1 MLYHNHDHSLH
12 QQQHPTDYPYSYQY
26 TPKTSVQQR
35 PLHWCIILISLL
47 FVFLLVIESVAFIVL
62 GAWHLT
68 SRHVETVNLPFFD
81 EVYHRELVFGI
92 VLVLIGSAGIFMS
105 ILGLVAF
112 FTLRLLLLRAFAVC
126 LLVVMTG
133 GIVSGVVGMVF
144 SSHVNGYIE
153 EMRNSTVVDG
163 SYMEAKFMLG
173 MNGGLSLF
181 MSLTWIIGIVIVQ
194 CLTKDVNIYASDHIY
209 RRS

>member
-12 QQQHPTDYPYSYQY
+12 LQQHPTDYPYSYQY

-47 FVFLLVIESVAFIVL
+47 FVFLLVIESVAFVVL

-68 SRHVETVNLPFFD
+68 SRLVETVNLPFFD
-81 EVYHRELVFGI
+81 EIYHRELAFGI
-92 VLVLIGSAGIFMS
+92 ILVLIGAAGIFMS

-133 GIVSGVVGMVF
+133 GIASGVVGIVF
-144 SSHVNGYIE
+144 SSQVNGYIE
-153 EMRNSTVVDG
+153 EMRKSTVVDE
-163 SYMEAKFMLG
+163 SYAEAKFMLG

-209 RRS
+209 RRT